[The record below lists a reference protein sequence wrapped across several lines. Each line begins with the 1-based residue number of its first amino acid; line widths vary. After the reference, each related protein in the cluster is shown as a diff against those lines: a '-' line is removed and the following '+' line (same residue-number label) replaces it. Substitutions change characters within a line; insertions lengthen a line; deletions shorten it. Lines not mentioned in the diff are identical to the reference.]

1 MVAGTRVQIPP
12 LLLVGAHTSEVDLG
26 AWFVE
31 VDSLQGLP
39 RSFHRRRLFPL
50 LSLDVVQCTERR
62 HQDSGLILIIGLR
75 QMSLSLLLLLAI

>member
-1 MVAGTRVQIPP
+1 MVTGTRVQIPP

-31 VDSLQGLP
+31 VDSLQSLL

-50 LSLDVVQCTERR
+50 LGLDVVQCTKHR
-62 HQDSGLILIIGLR
+62 HKNSGLILII
-75 QMSLSLLLLLAI
+75 SLG